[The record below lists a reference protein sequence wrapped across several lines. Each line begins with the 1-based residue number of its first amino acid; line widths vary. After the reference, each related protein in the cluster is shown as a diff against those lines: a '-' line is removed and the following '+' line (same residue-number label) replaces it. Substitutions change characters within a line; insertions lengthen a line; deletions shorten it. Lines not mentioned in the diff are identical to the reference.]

1 MSDINKQAELVQ
13 TPKAIY
19 LKDYQAP
26 AYWIDQVEMAF
37 ELAAQTT
44 QVKASLHLRRNE
56 AVADATTPLRLDGD
70 DLTLVSIA
78 IDGKPLTSDRYTVD
92 AEGLTI
98 SNLPSQFQ
106 LDTVCEIHP
115 AQNTALE
122 GLYASSSMLCT
133 QCEAQGFRRITYFPD
148 RPDVMSRFRV
158 KLIADKQRYPV
169 LLCNGNP
176 IDQGELDKGR
186 HYVVWEDPSL
196 KPSYLFALV
205 AGDLSFIED
214 EFTTLSG
221 RKVQLRLYTE
231 AENIHK
237 CDHAMASLK
246 QAMAWDERTYGR
258 EYDLDIY
265 MIVAVND
272 FNMGAMENKGLNIFN
287 ASCVLASPETAT
299 DDDFYN
305 IQSIIGHEY
314 FHNWSGNRVTCRD
327 WFQLS
332 LKEGFTV
339 FRDQEFSADLNS
351 RAVKRIDD
359 VNVLRTHQFAED
371 SGPMAHPVRPDHYIE
386 ISNFY
391 TVTVYNKGAEVVR
404 MLRNL
409 LGADGFR
416 KGTDLYFQRHDG
428 QAVTCDDFVKAME
441 DANEVTLGQFKN
453 WYSQAGTPELTV
465 DGEYDAGNKTYTL
478 QVTQQTPATPG
489 QAEKQAF
496 QIPVAV
502 GLLDSKGQDMP
513 LHLAEQGQ
521 ISGTSVILDVQA
533 PSQQFVFTDVM
544 QKPVVSVLR
553 GFSAPVKIKLQRSE
567 EELAFLLA
575 HDSDDFNRWD
585 AGQQLAMQE
594 LLRQIKAHQAGE
606 PLPEP
611 AALKEALSK
620 AMADMHIDKM
630 LLSQILTLPSQSYLA
645 DQMAVV
651 DVDAIYHARLF
662 TRRYLAQQ
670 LYPQFVGLYE
680 QNSDDKPYV
689 FNSQEMARR
698 ALKSVCLSYLV
709 ETEQA
714 DEFQRCYDQ
723 FNTANNMTDQQ
734 AALSCLSQHE
744 TPLRQQALDAF
755 YVRWQDDAQVVDK
768 WLGIQARSRLPDTLD
783 KVKALMQH
791 PAFTFSNPNKVRA
804 LIGAFCRGNPVR
816 FHASDGSGYAFLKEN
831 VLTLDQRNP
840 QIAARLV
847 QAIIRWQRYDTPRQA
862 LMQASLQQILDT
874 AGLSKDTY
882 EVVARGLNVTN

>member
-1 MSDINKQAELVQ
+1 MSDINKQAELAT

-26 AYWIDQVEMAF
+26 AYWIDQVEMEF
-37 ELAAQTT
+37 ELAAATT
-44 QVKASLHLRRNE
+44 QVKTVLHVRRNGD
-56 AVADATTPLRLDGD
+56 VANAATPLVLNGD
-70 DLTLVSIA
+70 HLTLRSLA
-78 IDGKPLTSDRYTVD
+78 IDDQPLAESAYQVD
-92 AEGLTI
+92 GEGLTI
-98 SNLPSQFQ
+98 SNVPAQFT
-106 LDTVCEIHP
+106 LHSVVEIQP

-122 GLYASSSMLCT
+122 GLYASSRMLCT

-158 KLIADKQRYPV
+158 KLIADRQAYPV

-176 IDQGELDKGR
+176 IAQGDLDNGR

-205 AGDLSFIED
+205 AGDLKFIED
-214 EFTTLSG
+214 EFTTLAG

-246 QAMAWDERTYGR
+246 QAMAWDEQTYGR

-339 FRDQEFSADLNS
+339 FRDQEFSSDLNS

-409 LGADGFR
+409 LGAEGFR

-441 DANEVTLGQFKN
+441 DANAVNLGQFKN
-453 WYSQAGTPELTV
+453 WYSQAGTPELNLR
-465 DGEYDAGNKTYTL
+465 GEYDANNKTYTL
-478 QVTQQTPATPG
+478 QVEQHTPATPG
-489 QAEKQAF
+489 QQEKQAF

-502 GLLDSKGQDMP
+502 GLLDSNGQDLP
-513 LHLAEQGQ
+513 LHVSGQ
-521 ISGTSVILDVQA
+521 SASGETSLVLDVHA
-533 PSQQFVFTDVM
+533 SSQQFVFTDVP
-544 QKPVVSVLR
+544 QQPVVSVLR
-553 GFSAPVKIKLQRSE
+553 GFSAPVKVKLARSE

-585 AGQQLAMQE
+585 AGQQLALQE

-611 AALKEALSK
+611 VALMEALRQ
-620 AMADMHIDKM
+620 ALADADIDKM
-630 LLSQILTLPSQSYLA
+630 LLSQILSLPSESYLA
-645 DQMAVV
+645 DQMDIV

-670 LYPQFVGLYE
+670 LHGQFDSLYQ
-680 QNSDDKPYV
+680 QNSNAKPYV

-709 ETEQA
+709 ETERTE
-714 DEFQRCYDQ
+714 EFQRCYHQ
-723 FNTANNMTDQQ
+723 FSSANNMTDQQ
-734 AALSCLSQHE
+734 AALSCLSQHD
-744 TPLRQQALDAF
+744 TPLRQQALAEF
-755 YVRWQDDAQVVDK
+755 YTRWQDDAQVVDK
-768 WLGIQARSRLPDTLD
+768 WLGIQARSRLPDTLAN
-783 KVKALMQH
+783 VKTLMQH
-791 PAFTFSNPNKVRA
+791 PAFTLKNPNKVRA
-804 LIGAFCRGNPVR
+804 LVGSFCRGNPVR
-816 FHASDGSGYAFLKEN
+816 FHASDGAGYAFLTEN
-831 VLTLDQRNP
+831 VLALDKLNP

-847 QAIIRWQRYDTPRQA
+847 QAIIRWQRYDAQRQA

-874 AGLSKDTY
+874 TGLSKDTY
-882 EVVARGLNVTN
+882 EVVARGLSVTA